1 MKNILLI
8 LLFVPIFSFSQLIEI
23 EPVYKTL
30 PEHIIKDINGKSI
43 NTTDLTHCG
52 PIVIS
57 FWATWCSPCKKELA
71 ALDEIYE
78 DLKKEYG
85 IKIVTISIDDEKT
98 KNLVKPYVNG
108 KGWEFEF
115 LLDPNGDFKR
125 LMGVNNVPH
134 TFLID
139 KERNIVYSHN
149 NYTPGD
155 EDKLV
160 EQIKNLKK

>member
-8 LLFVPIFSFSQLIEI
+8 LLFIPLSLFSQLIEI
-23 EPVYKTL
+23 EQVYKTI
-30 PEHIIKDINGKSI
+30 PEHIIKDVNGKSI
-43 NTTDLTHCG
+43 NTSNLTHCG
-52 PIVIS
+52 PVVIS
-57 FWATWCSPCKKELA
+57 FWATWCGPCKKELS
-71 ALDEIYE
+71 ALDEIYQ

-85 IKIVTISIDDEKT
+85 VKIITVSIDDEKT

-115 LLDPNGDFKR
+115 LLDPNGEFKR

-139 KERNIVYSHN
+139 KEGRVVYSHN

-155 EDKLV
+155 EDKLI
-160 EQIKNLKK
+160 EQIKNLK